1 MTPAG
6 TKRERTTLDRIGQ
19 RLVYVQ
25 LCNNMQN
32 QTLDIVEKDMC
43 NCAIC
48 ALDKTG
54 RSWTELCIIGQNWTI
69 LPMLLADIGP
79 NQIEREKKKKRGQ
92 TTKNTGF
99 FFPGPPPKKY
109 GKQR

>member
-69 LPMLLADIGP
+69 LLILLADIGP
-79 NQIEREKKKKRGQ
+79 NHMERERKEKKRA
-92 TTKNTGF
+92 KC
-99 FFPGPPPKKY
+99 K
-109 GKQR
+109 GKLQKI